1 MRIEYNNYHLIELFK
16 EKYFLESLDKSK
28 EIIITILEQDFFDK
42 VNQIKWQDDE
52 EKQIFLKEMLALT
65 PNDRKIIL
73 EDVLR
78 NVNFE

>member
-1 MRIEYNNYHLIELFK
+1 MRIEYNNHHLIDLFK

-28 EIIITILEQDFFDK
+28 EIIITLLEKDFFDK
-42 VNQIKWQDDE
+42 VNKIKWQDDE
-52 EKQIFLKEMLALT
+52 EKQIFVEEMLALT

-78 NVNFE
+78 NINFD